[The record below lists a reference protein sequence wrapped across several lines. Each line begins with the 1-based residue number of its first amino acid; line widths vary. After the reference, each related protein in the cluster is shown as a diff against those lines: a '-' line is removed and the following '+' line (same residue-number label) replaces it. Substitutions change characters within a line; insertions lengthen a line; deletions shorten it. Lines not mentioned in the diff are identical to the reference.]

1 MVTVILTQCQV
12 LYLPPLKVISC
23 TLPNH
28 FEDKTTLKILKTKL
42 HIDFL
47 FMLYSIQ
54 QMDQCDCVLHIIPD
68 KKSFQLQKIDLGM
81 HMLFGN
87 TPNQVYFKSPIVEHT
102 LQIFFICCNMTI
114 YHILYIFYR
123 ENTCINII
131 YMQCKWSLSF
141 KPGNKQPHFLLQIQ
155 MVFGSVAERKAPAAR
170 KIDAEEFYKYVYIR
184 YILVFSAF
192 TSIFI

>member
-1 MVTVILTQCQV
+1 
-12 LYLPPLKVISC
+12 
-23 TLPNH
+23 
-28 FEDKTTLKILKTKL
+28 
-42 HIDFL
+42 
-47 FMLYSIQ
+47 
-54 QMDQCDCVLHIIPD
+54 
-68 KKSFQLQKIDLGM
+68 
-81 HMLFGN
+81 
-87 TPNQVYFKSPIVEHT
+87 
-102 LQIFFICCNMTI
+102 MTI

-141 KPGNKQPHFLLQIQ
+141 RFEQQNKPGNKQPHFLLQIQ

>member
-1 MVTVILTQCQV
+1 MQCQV

-28 FEDKTTLKILKTKL
+28 IEDKTTLKILKTKL
-42 HIDFL
+42 HIDFWLCCIL
-47 FMLYSIQ
+47 FNRWTNVIVYYISYQTRKVFNSRKLIWACTCYLETHLIRFILNILLLSILYN
-54 QMDQCDCVLHIIPD
+54 
-68 KKSFQLQKIDLGM
+68 F
-81 HMLFGN
+81 
-87 TPNQVYFKSPIVEHT
+87 
-102 LQIFFICCNMTI
+102 FFICCNMTI
-114 YHILYIFYR
+114 CHILYIFYR

-141 KPGNKQPHFLLQIQ
+141 RFEQQNKPGNKQPHFLLQIQ

>member
-1 MVTVILTQCQV
+1 
-12 LYLPPLKVISC
+12 
-23 TLPNH
+23 
-28 FEDKTTLKILKTKL
+28 
-42 HIDFL
+42 
-47 FMLYSIQ
+47 
-54 QMDQCDCVLHIIPD
+54 
-68 KKSFQLQKIDLGM
+68 
-81 HMLFGN
+81 
-87 TPNQVYFKSPIVEHT
+87 
-102 LQIFFICCNMTI
+102 MTI

-192 TSIFI
+192 TSFFI